1 MISVISPIYNE
12 ADNLVE
18 LCDRL
23 VKALELSKERYEI
36 VLVENGSWDGSLTI
50 IKSLRKRNKNIKYVS
65 LSRNFGHQGGI
76 MAGIFHAKGDAV
88 ISLDGDLQ
96 HPPEL
101 IPEMIRLWKI
111 GFDIVYTLKKGKAG
125 HDDWRFLPSRVFYKL
140 MNYFSDVKLSYG
152 QSDFRLMDRKV
163 VEVIKNIPE
172 RNIFLRGIVEWVG
185 FKQTGIKYDTLPRSK
200 GESKFRIGN
209 YIRFAFD
216 GIFSFSTLPL
226 RFMLYSG
233 LLIAF
238 FCVIYILFI
247 LGIFLLQISDVST
260 YLPPGW
266 GTLAIGLL
274 FFGSVQLICAGILGE
289 YIGRIYS
296 QVKQRPDFIVKSS
309 SNKDN

>member
-1 MISVISPIYNE
+1 MISVISPVYNE

-23 VKALELSKERYEI
+23 VKALELSKEKYEI
-36 VLVENGSWDGSLTI
+36 VLVENGSWDESLTI
-50 IKSLRKRNKNIKYVS
+50 IKSLRKKNKNIKYVS
-65 LSRNFGHQGGI
+65 LARNFGHQGGI
-76 MAGIFHAKGDAV
+76 MAGIHHAKGDAV

-101 IPEMIRLWKI
+101 IPEMILLWKD

-125 HDDWRFLPSRVFYKL
+125 HDDWRFLPSRAFYKL

-163 VEVIKNIPE
+163 VEVIKNLPE

-185 FKQTGIKYDTLPRSK
+185 FKQTGIKYDTLPRAK

-296 QVKQRPDFIVKSS
+296 QVKQRPDFIVKST
-309 SNKDN
+309 SNEDN